1 MKNFLAWLLAA
12 AIFGLLMWEA
22 AHGAPRLPRH
32 DFMFCASDVGLFVPC
47 READRI
53 RRMEWRI

>member
-1 MKNFLAWLLAA
+1 LKNLLVKVALVAAVLALAWSVRAQPKPPV
-12 AIFGLLMWEA
+12 
-22 AHGAPRLPRH
+22 HHP
-32 DFMFCASDVGLFVPC
+32 MFCASDVGLFVPC

>member
-1 MKNFLAWLLAA
+1 MKNALIWAAVLAVVILLC
-12 AIFGLLMWEA
+12 LEA
-22 AHGAPRLPRH
+22 KGQPKPPVHHP
-32 DFMFCASDVGLFVPC
+32 MFCASDVGLFVPC